1 MHGVSVPILDKRA
14 GWVVP
19 DLAKTIQ
26 RLDSNSA
33 IEIHGLSCSKQV
45 RMSIVY
51 VGGSAENVHLAHFV
65 VDYNNNAF
73 LVDVLNL
80 EFSPASHVARAE

>member
-1 MHGVSVPILDKRA
+1 M
-14 GWVVP
+14 
-19 DLAKTIQ
+19 
-26 RLDSNSA
+26 
-33 IEIHGLSCSKQV
+33 QV
-45 RMSIVY
+45 RMSMVY
-51 VGGSAENVHLAHFV
+51 VGRSAENVHLAHFV